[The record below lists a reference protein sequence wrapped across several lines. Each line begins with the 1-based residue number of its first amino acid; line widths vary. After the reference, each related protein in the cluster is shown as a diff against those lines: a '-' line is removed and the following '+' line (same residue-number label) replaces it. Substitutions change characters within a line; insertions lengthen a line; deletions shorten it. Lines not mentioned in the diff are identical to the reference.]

1 MNWLTSETF
10 AHHRGV
16 FDQHVG
22 AAHMYWST
30 SGVVY
35 NASIMAEG
43 QKSNLTEGYLSR
55 RLRNMVAQQPIY
67 QNANNGQ
74 VLVGCPRVHH
84 TPCTSARGCLFPS
97 YVKAFKIDGSDQ

>member
-1 MNWLTSETF
+1 MCEKVLWGVNWLTSETF

-67 QNANNGQ
+67 Q
-74 VLVGCPRVHH
+74 R
-84 TPCTSARGCLFPS
+84 
-97 YVKAFKIDGSDQ
+97 